1 MSVLV
6 IIPAAGS
13 GTRFGGDIPKQ
24 FQPLAGKPIVQYIV
38 ERFLLS
44 GFVEK
49 VVVAVTDALPPEAKN
64 RS

>member
-1 MSVLV
+1 MPVLV

-13 GTRFGGDIPKQ
+13 GTRFGGEIPKQ

-49 VVVAVTDALPPEAKN
+49 VVREAMSRRKKKSA
-64 RS
+64 RR